1 MKHLLNTLYILTPE
15 SYLFLQNDTISVKVG
30 GTEKIRIPAHTIDSI
45 YCFGNVTVS
54 TPLIGFCG
62 AHGIHLVFLSE
73 YGKFYGRVQGPVSG
87 NILLR
92 RQQFAALE
100 DPVQRMRLVKSI
112 LLGKLVNSK
121 LFLQRQKREREDPDG
136 KIARAIDKLTE
147 AAKNLQEAQTVDS
160 MRGIEGAAAVA
171 YFSAIPNMLQGT
183 TLTFSGRTRRP
194 PEDPI
199 NSVLSFLYTLLKND
213 VQSALESVGLDPAA
227 GFLHTLRPG
236 RPALALDLME
246 ELRTPFCDRLAIAL
260 LNRKQVTEDS
270 FEQLIAP
277 VLLNEKGRKAILSA
291 WQKRKQETVRHP
303 FLEETVPV
311 GLIPYVQAKL
321 LARVL
326 RGDLDEYPPIIWR

>member
-1 MKHLLNTLYILTPE
+1 MKHLQNTLYILTPE
-15 SYLFLQNDTISVKVG
+15 SYLFLQNETIGVKVG

-62 AHGIHLVFLSE
+62 THGIHMVFLSE
-73 YGKFYGRVQGPVSG
+73 YGKFYGRIQGPVSG

-100 DPVQRMRLVKSI
+100 DPVQRTRLVKSI
-112 LLGKLVNSK
+112 LLGKLVNCK
-121 LFLQRQKREREDPDG
+121 LYLQRQKREREDMDG
-136 KIARAIDKLTE
+136 KIAHAVDKLTE

-160 MRGIEGAAAVA
+160 MRGIEGAAAA
-171 YFSAIPNMLQGT
+171 SYFSAMPNMLQGT
-183 TLTFSGRTRRP
+183 ALTFSGRTRRP
-194 PEDPI
+194 PEDPV

-227 GFLHTLRPG
+227 GFLHSLRPG

-246 ELRTPFCDRLAIAL
+246 ELRAPVCDRLAIAL
-260 LNRKQVTEDS
+260 LNRKQITEDS
-270 FEQLIAP
+270 FEQLNSP
-277 VLLNEKGRKAILSA
+277 VLLNEKGRKTILSA
-291 WQKRKQETVRHP
+291 WQKQKQETVRHP
-303 FLEETVPV
+303 FLEETVPI

-326 RGDLDEYPPIIWR
+326 RGELDEYPPILWR

>member
-15 SYLFLQNDTISVKVG
+15 SDLFLQNDTISVKVG
-30 GTEKIRIPAHTIDSI
+30 GAERIRVPAHTIDSI

-62 AHGIHLVFLSE
+62 EHGIHMVFLSE
-73 YGKFYGRVQGPVSG
+73 YGKFYGRIQGPLSG

-100 DPVQRMRLVKSI
+100 DPVRRTQLVKSI
-112 LLGKLVNSK
+112 LLGKLVNGK
-121 LFLQRQKREREDPDG
+121 LFLQRQKREREDANG
-136 KIARAIDKLTE
+136 KIAHAIDKLTE
-147 AAKNLQEAQTVDS
+147 AAKNLQEAKTVDS

-194 PEDPI
+194 PEDPV

-246 ELRTPFCDRLAIAL
+246 ELRAPFCDRLAIAL
-260 LNRKQVTEDS
+260 FNRKQITEDS
-270 FEQLIAP
+270 FEQLNAP
-277 VLLNEKGRKAILSA
+277 VLLNEKGRKTILSA

-303 FLEETVPV
+303 FLEETVPI

-326 RGDLDEYPPIIWR
+326 RGELDEYPPIIWR

>member
-1 MKHLLNTLYILTPE
+1 MKHLLNSLYILTPE
-15 SYLFLQNDTISVKVG
+15 SYLFLQNETIGVKVG

-62 AHGIHLVFLSE
+62 THGIHLVFLSE

-100 DPVQRMRLVKSI
+100 DPVQRTRFAKSI

-136 KIARAIDKLTE
+136 TIAHAIEALTG
-147 AAKNLQEAQTVDS
+147 AAKDLQEAMTVES
-160 MRGIEGAAAVA
+160 MRGIEGAAAAA
-171 YFSAIPNMLQGT
+171 YFSALPDMLQGT
-183 TLTFSGRTRRP
+183 TLSFSGRTRRP
-194 PEDPI
+194 PEDPV
-199 NSVLSFLYTLLKND
+199 NAVLSFLYTLLKND
-213 VQSALESVGLDPAA
+213 VQSALEGVGLDPAA

-236 RPALALDLME
+236 RPALALDMME
-246 ELRTPFCDRLAIAL
+246 ELRAPICDRLAIAL
-260 LNRKQVTEDS
+260 LNRKQITEAS
-270 FEQLIAP
+270 FEQLNAP
-277 VLLNEKGRKAILSA
+277 VLLNEAGRKTVLSA
-291 WQKRKQETVRHP
+291 WQKRKQETIRHP

-311 GLIPYVQAKL
+311 GLIPNVQAKL

-326 RGDLDEYPPIIWR
+326 RGELDEYPPIVWR